1 MNPSAMEVD
10 KLALVMSQ
18 ISGRAITPEMIS
30 ADISDGAPTNDD
42 GTINLVSY
50 TAWLARRAIT
60 AGV

>member
-1 MNPSAMEVD
+1 MNPSAMEID

-42 GTINLVSY
+42 GTINLVAY